1 MNTGEHSNAKSRVQH
16 AQGKSAS
23 ITTSQNL
30 QCARSGG
37 VAAQDSLSALLGE
50 NVNQFAEED
59 AAGPTGGYPWSCGGE
74 GAISKSVE
82 PLLQSL

>member
-1 MNTGEHSNAKSRVQH
+1 MNIYY
-16 AQGKSAS
+16 
-23 ITTSQNL
+23 ITEILHLSFYTILIL
-30 QCARSGG
+30 QLCN
-37 VAAQDSLSALLGE
+37 DSALLGD
-50 NVNQFAEED
+50 NVNRFAEED